1 MTAQQRGAILND
13 DLKRFRSRRGDA
25 LSRRVLNKTLRD
37 NGFVD
42 PKTGRFAD
50 TAENRNALAGGDLFD
65 GFAGVPDPRRMA
77 QITETIAEL
86 NKVLAAAQ
94 PQKAQ
99 VTVDFKN
106 APRGTRVNAD
116 PANTA
121 NVDVSVGYQTGPI
134 P

>member
-1 MTAQQRGAILND
+1 
-13 DLKRFRSRRGDA
+13 
-25 LSRRVLNKTLRD
+25 
-37 NGFVD
+37 
-42 PKTGRFAD
+42 
-50 TAENRNALAGGDLFD
+50 
-65 GFAGVPDPRRMA
+65 MA

-121 NVDVSVGYQTGPI
+121 NVDVSVGYQTGAI